1 MRGSA
6 PRHPSKERC
15 RVVDRQLVRAA
26 VIWAA
31 RIAVAATFVV
41 AAVPKAIDLE
51 AFAVDIRN
59 YQAFPEWSLHLLAGI
74 VPMFELVGAVAIA
87 SGRERWV
94 RAGAVVLG
102 ALTLAFVALVA
113 SVIVRGIDLQCGCFG
128 HDVEASSVGVPTLV
142 RDAVL
147 LAGIGLAAFSVR
159 AAPVRA

>member
-1 MRGSA
+1 
-6 PRHPSKERC
+6 
-15 RVVDRQLVRAA
+15 VVDRALVRAT

-31 RIAVAATFVV
+31 RLGVAITFVV
-41 AAVPKAIDLE
+41 AAVPKVIELE

-59 YQAFPEWSLHLLAGI
+59 YQAFPEWSLHLLAAI
-74 VPMFELVGAVAIA
+74 VPMFELVGAVAIL

-128 HDVEASSVGVPTLV
+128 HDVAASVGVATLV
-142 RDAVL
+142 RDVVL
-147 LAGIGLAAFSVR
+147 LAAVAIAAFPLRMPASAR
-159 AAPVRA
+159 HA